1 KSGET
6 ACSYIPR
13 RRCGGLPAPPPC
25 RSMRVRRP
33 GRREGG
39 PRRQMPIAPV
49 PCPVR
54 PYSSLFSVAR
64 FRSVSDHSPT
74 VTNPAQSPAVNLLH
88 QEDRAGGGE
97 GRRPL
102 PQAAGSQQALVGNH
116 QCHAVVLRRDLCEGP
131 LDPAQPTAA
140 ANWYSTVGLPWVAN
154 EIGTPR

>member
-1 KSGET
+1 
-6 ACSYIPR
+6 
-13 RRCGGLPAPPPC
+13 

-39 PRRQMPIAPV
+39 PRQQMPIAPV

-74 VTNPAQSPAVNLLH
+74 VTNPAQSPAVNLWH
-88 QEDRAGGGE
+88 QEDRAGAGE

-102 PQAAGSQQALVGNH
+102 L
-116 QCHAVVLRRDLCEGP
+116 RDLNKHWWEITSVTQSYY
-131 LDPAQPTAA
+131 D
-140 ANWYSTVGLPWVAN
+140 TVFA
-154 EIGTPR
+154 RAH